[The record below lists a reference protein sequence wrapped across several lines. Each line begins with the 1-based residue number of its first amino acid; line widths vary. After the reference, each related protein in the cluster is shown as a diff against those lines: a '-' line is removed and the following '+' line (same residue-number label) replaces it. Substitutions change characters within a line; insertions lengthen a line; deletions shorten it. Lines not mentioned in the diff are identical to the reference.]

1 MNRIACC
8 FFHETSEKS
17 FRTHGNQ
24 RESTD
29 PVKQAPHGA
38 SVRYRLCN
46 HSGGSDGSLG
56 RIDRGHDVGVGG
68 GVQVKRARDTGH
80 LAG

>member
-29 PVKQAPHGA
+29 PVKQAPHGDDSILHQCA
-38 SVRYRLCN
+38 TACATILVA
-46 HSGGSDGSLG
+46 
-56 RIDRGHDVGVGG
+56 VTAVWA
-68 GVQVKRARDTGH
+68 V
-80 LAG
+80 